1 MSNKKI
7 KRLSQSDMV
16 KKHLNKKGHITSW
29 EAIKLYGCTRLSA
42 KIYDLR
48 NEGMDIRTEKITQKN
63 RYGYPV
69 TFAKYIRV
77 R

>member
-1 MSNKKI
+1 MQ
-7 KRLSQSDMV
+7 KRITQEELI
-16 KKHLNKKGHITSW
+16 KKHLNKRGSITSW

-48 NEGMDIRTEKITQKN
+48 NEGMKIRTEHVSKKN

-69 TFAKYIRV
+69 TFAKYILQK
-77 R
+77 

>member
-1 MSNKKI
+1 MENKK
-7 KRLSQSDMV
+7 RVSQSEMI
-16 KKHLNKKGHITSW
+16 KKHLTKRGSITSW

-48 NEGMDIRTEKITQKN
+48 AEGMDIKTDHVTKKN

-69 TFAKYIRV
+69 TFANYILQK
-77 R
+77 